1 MMNQLIFHGY
11 DNLPSCEIFNAEV
24 ELKIKDELKI
34 QNYSKS
40 YSCKDIYVC

>member
-24 ELKIKDELKI
+24 ELKI
-34 QNYSKS
+34 QNYCKS
-40 YSCKDIYVC
+40 YSCKAIYVC